1 MRSPDIHSVRVGNCV
16 TAIQV
21 EPLIWHWLRE
31 IAADRGIPLSH
42 LMDEID
48 RDYRLCISQDGIHYV
63 RTLSSAA
70 RLFVTEHIATR
81 AAEPRSSRS
90 RSKPKP
96 I

>member
-1 MRSPDIHSVRVGNCV
+1 V

-21 EPLIWHWLRE
+21 EPLIWLWLRE
-31 IAADRGIPLSH
+31 IAANRGIPLSH

-48 RDYRLCISQDGIHYV
+48 RDYRLCLSEDGTHHV
-63 RTLSSAA
+63 RSLSSAA
-70 RLFVTEHIATR
+70 RRFVTEYIATR
-81 AAEPRSSRS
+81 AAEPRRSRS